1 MAKSKMNWKELSPK
15 MDDRFYYGWVMLFT
29 GFLCMFICYVIK
41 ANCSSLFYTPICEEF
56 GVTRT
61 VYAQTNTVLT
71 VCMLIG
77 SAFIGKIYTKY
88 KIRFVLPVLV
98 GIICLTYVGM
108 SRATGMGM
116 LLLMSGIQG
125 FAWAGCTNLP
135 VNIMVSNWFG
145 PKVKGTMMSIGM
157 LGSGAGALVW
167 VPMMKNIMTNSG
179 WRATYLAMAGVMAIM
194 IPVAL
199 ILCVNTPNEKGFER
213 RIGDPSPEEI
223 AATGGESAVKRGV
236 PAKEVLKLPAWWCQ
250 FGAALIT
257 MIGASAFSTQC
268 VAYFT
273 DLGVENGAEIYAAAL
288 GTLIVGK
295 FVVGF
300 ISDIIGIKRVAVI
313 TPIFYAGTFICL
325 ALCASNMGF
334 SKGVIALYMI
344 GGAIP
349 STVPALL
356 TVRNFGDKEYGV
368 MAGWMNMAG
377 NIGQIIG
384 PIAAAMIFDITGT
397 YRLAWISF
405 ALLFIVVS
413 ILYAASSVLAK
424 KEAKAFGYDP
434 DL

>member
-1 MAKSKMNWKELSPK
+1 
-15 MDDRFYYGWVMLFT
+15 
-29 GFLCMFICYVIK
+29 
-41 ANCSSLFYTPICEEF
+41 
-56 GVTRT
+56 
-61 VYAQTNTVLT
+61 
-71 VCMLIG
+71 
-77 SAFIGKIYTKY
+77 
-88 KIRFVLPVLV
+88 
-98 GIICLTYVGM
+98 
-108 SRATGMGM
+108 
-116 LLLMSGIQG
+116 
-125 FAWAGCTNLP
+125 
-135 VNIMVSNWFG
+135 
-145 PKVKGTMMSIGM
+145 
-157 LGSGAGALVW
+157 
-167 VPMMKNIMTNSG
+167 
-179 WRATYLAMAGVMAIM
+179 
-194 IPVAL
+194 
-199 ILCVNTPNEKGFER
+199 
-213 RIGDPSPEEI
+213 
-223 AATGGESAVKRGV
+223 
-236 PAKEVLKLPAWWCQ
+236 
-250 FGAALIT
+250 